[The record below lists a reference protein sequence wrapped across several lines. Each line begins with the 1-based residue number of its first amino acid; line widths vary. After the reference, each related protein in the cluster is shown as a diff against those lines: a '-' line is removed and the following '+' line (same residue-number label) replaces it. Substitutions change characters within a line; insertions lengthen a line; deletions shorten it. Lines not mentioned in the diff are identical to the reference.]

1 MRRRGILRIAE
12 YGFTIAGLVLLGY
25 CATLYVRARLFQHI
39 ESSEFTHALRQQLA
53 RENSS
58 ANAEAAKRAE
68 EPPRDGAVIGELAIP
83 RLGLSTMVVEG
94 DDTDDLKLAPGH
106 IPGTALPGQHGN
118 VGIAAHRD
126 TFFRPLR
133 FIRNGDVIG
142 LTTLHGTYRYRVV
155 STAVVSPDD
164 TRLLYPTAH
173 DTLTLVTCY
182 PFYYVGPAP
191 KRFILRAEPE
201 PKG

>member
-1 MRRRGILRIAE
+1 MRRILRFAE
-12 YGFTIAGLVLLGY
+12 YGFTVAGVVLLSY
-25 CATLYVRARLFQHI
+25 CATLYIRTRLFQHI
-39 ESSEFTHALRQQLA
+39 EASEFTNALRQQVA

-58 ANAEAAKRAE
+58 ANDEAAKRAE
-68 EPPRDGAVIGELAIP
+68 EPPRDGAVIGELSIP

-133 FIRNGDVIG
+133 LIRTGDVIG
-142 LTTLHGTYRYRVV
+142 LTTMHGIYRYRVV
-155 STAVVSPDD
+155 STTVVSPDD
-164 TRLLYPTAH
+164 TRLLDPTRN

-201 PKG
+201 QKG